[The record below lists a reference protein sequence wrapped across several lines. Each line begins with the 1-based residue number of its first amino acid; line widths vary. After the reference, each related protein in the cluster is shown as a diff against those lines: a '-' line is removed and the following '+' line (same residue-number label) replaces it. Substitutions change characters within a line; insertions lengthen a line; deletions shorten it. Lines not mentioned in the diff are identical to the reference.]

1 MKAIKFFAISA
12 MAAAMITSC
21 SNEDE
26 LSQSNYPSD
35 NIIRITAGVNNAK
48 TRAEGAGTPLENPLS
63 LTVVNKYTETTL
75 AAKYTYVNKVFKK
88 NDNVWTCSEAEAQT
102 QPLLW
107 QNKETLVDIAALAP
121 AQEGKFDGVYNKE
134 TRKFSS
140 FSYSVADDQSTSS
153 DNNDLLYYYAKDF
166 KPGESLKDG
175 KLSIQMNH
183 AFCMIDIVVT
193 LGTEFN
199 KPNVLDDSPIV
210 KVTLGGT
217 KIAANVDV
225 KNAPTSSTTGTT
237 EGTTEGSTTTGSTT
251 ASFVTASGEA
261 TDITT
266 TKGTFTPAV
275 NAEKKADPEVNAI
288 SSFSCIAIPQTVAA
302 NTFKV
307 SLKTAG
313 KLYEWTS
320 DKEITLQSGYRYTLN
335 LTMGND
341 VVLLKGGSI
350 SATPWTEITSDKPLE
365 TD

>member
-1 MKAIKFFAISA
+1 MKAIKFFAITA
-12 MAAAMITSC
+12 MAAAMFTSC

-48 TRAEGAGTPLENPLS
+48 TRAEGAGVTQLEKPLS
-63 LTVVNKYTETTL
+63 LTVVNKNDDATL
-75 AAKYTYVNKVFKK
+75 AKKYTYVDQEFTKDENGAW
-88 NDNVWTCSEAEAQT
+88 NCSEAEAQA

-134 TRKFSS
+134 TRNFSS

-225 KNAPTSSTTGTT
+225 TNAPSV
-237 EGTTEGSTTTGSTT
+237 
-251 ASFVTASGEA
+251 VTASGEA

-266 TKGTFTPAV
+266 IKGSFTKAT
-275 NAEKKADPEVNAI
+275 NAEVNAI
-288 SSFSCIAIPQTVAA
+288 SHFSCIAIPQTVGA

-307 SLKTAG
+307 SLKTAD

-320 DKEITLQSGYRYTLN
+320 DKEVVLQSGYRYTLE
-335 LTMGND
+335 LTMGNN

-350 SATPWTEITSDKPLE
+350 TAKPWTEITSDKPLE

>member
-1 MKAIKFFAISA
+1 MKVIKFFAITA

-35 NIIRITAGVNNAK
+35 NIIRVTAGVNNAK

-63 LTVVNKYTETTL
+63 LTVVNKN
-75 AAKYTYVNKVFKK
+75 APKYTYVDKLFSKTSG
-88 NDNVWTCSEAEAQT
+88 DWACSET
-102 QPLLW
+102 LLW
-107 QNKETLVDIAALAP
+107 QKSDALVDIVAFAP
-121 AQEGKFDGVYNKE
+121 AQQSKFNGVYANG
-134 TRKFSS
+134 SIQPIA
-140 FSYSVADDQSTSS
+140 YSVADDQSTKS

-166 KPGESLKDG
+166 NPGESLDKG
-175 KLSIQMNH
+175 KLKIQFNH
-183 AFCMIDIVVT
+183 AFCMIDINVT

-199 KPNVLDDSPIV
+199 KPEVLKESPIV

-217 KIAANVDV
+217 KIEANVNVTNAANI
-225 KNAPTSSTTGTT
+225 
-237 EGTTEGSTTTGSTT
+237 
-251 ASFVTASGEA
+251 VTASETA
-261 TDITT
+261 TAAKIIT
-266 TKGTFTPAV
+266 TKGTFDKAA
-275 NAEKKADPEVNAI
+275 NAEANAK
-288 SSFSCIAIPQTVAA
+288 SHFSCIVIPQNVAA

-335 LTMGND
+335 LTMGDN

-350 SATPWTEITSDKPLE
+350 TATPWTEITSDKPLE

>member
-35 NIIRITAGVNNAK
+35 NIIRVTAGVNNAK
-48 TRAEGAGTPLENPLS
+48 TRAEGAGTEMKKDFS
-63 LTVVNKYTETTL
+63 LTIVNKN
-75 AAKYTYVNKVFKK
+75 APKYTYTDKVFSKSSG
-88 NDNVWTCSEAEAQT
+88 DWACSET
-102 QPLLW
+102 LLW
-107 QNKETLVDIAALAP
+107 QKSDALVDIVAFAP
-121 AQEGKFDGVYNKE
+121 AQTGKFNGVYANG
-134 TRKFSS
+134 SIQPIA
-140 FSYSVADDQSTSS
+140 YSVAKDQTTADDK
-153 DNNDLLYYYAKDF
+153 NDLLYYYAKDF
-166 KPGESLKDG
+166 NPGESLDKG
-175 KLSIQMNH
+175 KLKIQFNH
-183 AFCMIDIVVT
+183 AFCMIDINVT

-199 KPNVLDDSPIV
+199 KPEVLKESPIV

-217 KIAANVDV
+217 KIAANVNV
-225 KNAPTSSTTGTT
+225 TNA
-237 EGTTEGSTTTGSTT
+237 
-251 ASFVTASGEA
+251 ASVVTISETDAA

-266 TKGTFTPAV
+266 TKGSFDKA
-275 NAEKKADPEVNAI
+275 ADPEANAK
-288 SSFSCIAIPQTVAA
+288 SHFSCIAIPQTVGA

-335 LTMGND
+335 LSMGND

-350 SATPWTEITSDKPLE
+350 TATPWTEITSDKPLE

>member
-21 SNEDE
+21 STDDE

-35 NIIRITAGVNNAK
+35 NIVRVTAGVNNAK
-48 TRAEGAGTPLENPLS
+48 TRADVKYSPMDKPFS
-63 LTVVNKYTETTL
+63 LTIVNRN
-75 AAKYTYVNKVFKK
+75 ASKYTYTDKVFSKSSG
-88 NDNVWTCSEAEAQT
+88 DWACSET
-102 QPLLW
+102 LLW
-107 QNKETLVDIAALAP
+107 QKSDALVDIVAFAP
-121 AQEGKFDGVYNKE
+121 AQTGKFNGVYAE
-134 TRKFSS
+134 GSIQPIT
-140 FSYSVADDQSTSS
+140 YSVASDQSTSS
-153 DNNDLLYYYAKDF
+153 DNNDLLYYYAPGF
-166 KPGESLKDG
+166 KPGD
-175 KLSIQMNH
+175 KLVDKKLNIQFNH

-199 KPNVLDDSPIV
+199 KPEVLKESPIV

-217 KIAANVDV
+217 KIEASVDV
-225 KNAPTSSTTGTT
+225 KNAAT
-237 EGTTEGSTTTGSTT
+237 TT
-251 ASFVTASGEA
+251 ASVVTASEEAAA

-266 TKGTFTPAV
+266 TKGSFTPAE
-275 NAEKKADPEVNAI
+275 NADKKADPEKNAI
-288 SSFSCIAIPQTVAA
+288 SRFSCIAIPQTVAA

-307 SLKTAG
+307 SLMTAD

-320 DKEITLQSGYRYTLN
+320 ADKVELKSGYRYTLN
-335 LTMGND
+335 LSMGND

>member
-21 SNEDE
+21 SSEDE

-35 NIIRITAGVNNAK
+35 NIIRVTAGVNNAK
-48 TRAEGAGTPLENPLS
+48 TRADVTYSPMNKPFS
-63 LTVVNKYTETTL
+63 LTIVNKNTEKPEL
-75 AAKYTYVNKVFKK
+75 AKKYTYVDKVFSKTSG
-88 NDNVWTCSEAEAQT
+88 DWACSDT
-102 QPLLW
+102 LLW
-107 QNKETLVDIAALAP
+107 QDDKTPVDIVAFAP
-121 AQEGKFDGVYNKE
+121 AQENKFNGVCDNAGNIKPIA
-134 TRKFSS
+134 
-140 FSYSVADDQSTSS
+140 YSVADDQSTKS
-153 DNNDLLYYYAKDF
+153 DNNDLLYNYTPSF
-166 KPGESLKDG
+166 VPGGTNLDEKG
-175 KLSIQMNH
+175 RLSIQFNH
-183 AFCMIDIVVT
+183 AFCMIDINVT

-199 KPNVLDDSPIV
+199 KPKVLDDSPII

-225 KNAPTSSTTGTT
+225 TKA
-237 EGTTEGSTTTGSTT
+237 
-251 ASFVTASGEA
+251 ASVVTASEEAAA

-275 NAEKKADPEVNAI
+275 DAEANADPEKNAI
-288 SSFSCIAIPQTVAA
+288 SRFSCIAIPQTVAA

-307 SLKTAG
+307 SLMTAG
-313 KLYEWTS
+313 KRYEWTS
-320 DKEITLQSGYRYTLN
+320 ATPVELKSGYRYTLK
-335 LTMGND
+335 LSMGND

>member
-21 SNEDE
+21 STDDE

-35 NIIRITAGVNNAK
+35 NIVRVTAGVNNAK
-48 TRAEGAGTPLENPLS
+48 TRAEGQGVTAMDKPFS
-63 LTVVNKYTETTL
+63 LTIINKNTESTEL
-75 AAKYTYVNKVFKK
+75 AKKYTYVDKVFSKTSG
-88 NDNVWTCSEAEAQT
+88 DWACSET
-102 QPLLW
+102 LLW
-107 QNKETLVDIAALAP
+107 QKATIPVDIVAFAP
-121 AQEGKFDGVYNKE
+121 AQEGKFKGVCDNDRNIKPI
-134 TRKFSS
+134 T
-140 FSYSVADDQSTSS
+140 YSVADDQSTPS
-153 DNNDLLYYYAKDF
+153 DNNDLLYYYA
-166 KPGESLKDG
+166 PGFNPGTSLDEKG
-175 KLSIQMNH
+175 KLKIQFNH

-199 KPNVLDDSPIV
+199 KPNVLKESPIV

-217 KIAANVDV
+217 KIEASVDV
-225 KNAPTSSTTGTT
+225 KNAAT
-237 EGTTEGSTTTGSTT
+237 TT
-251 ASFVTASGEA
+251 ASVVTASEEAAA

-266 TKGTFTPAV
+266 TKGSFTPAE
-275 NAEKKADPEVNAI
+275 NADKKADPEANAI
-288 SSFSCIAIPQTVAA
+288 SRFSCIAIPQKVGA

-307 SLKTAG
+307 SLMTAG

-335 LTMGND
+335 LSMGND